1 MNIGFASSAL
11 TLGQV
16 NAIVKKLGGHEG
28 ALKLLRGELIVIDP
42 KRPNRNEKGFF
53 YFNVESDG
61 TSGEEWITRLLNKG
75 FVLDEYS
82 KRALRSSSFVPTRG
96 VKTEVALMHP
106 TYIEHSERTRGRICA
121 EAKQRMFS
129 TADLELACLIREK
142 LSDSQIRKMDME
154 SILVMHEPFPG
165 TDCDTS
171 FIAVTRAGSGLPG
184 SGLCEFWCTSSE
196 TPYSTD
202 TGFAFVLSREEA

>member
-1 MNIGFASSAL
+1 MNIGFASSSL

-53 YFNVESDG
+53 YFSVESDG
-61 TSGEEWITRLLNKG
+61 ATGEEWITRLLKKG

-82 KRALRSSSFVPTRG
+82 KRALRSSNFVPSRG

-106 TYIEHSERTRGRICA
+106 TYIEHSERTMGRICS
-121 EAKQRMFS
+121 EAKQRMLS
-129 TADLELACLIREK
+129 SADLELACLIREK
-142 LSDSQIRKMDME
+142 LSDGQIRKMDLE
-154 SILVMHEPFPG
+154 CVVVMHEPFPG
-165 TDCDTS
+165 KDCDTS
-171 FIAVTRAGSGLPG
+171 FIAVTLPGSGVLG
-184 SGLCEFWCTSSE
+184 SGLCEYWCKSPE
-196 TPYSTD
+196 TPSSTD